1 MDTREM
7 VKARVMTAAD
17 LDRTLNRM
25 AREIVEH
32 LDPSPDSDALALI
45 GLQSRGVVLAARLR
59 DKIRQVEGIG
69 LPLGVLDT
77 TLYRDDYRIRANR
90 QPVRPT
96 DVPFDV
102 AERHVV
108 LVDDVL
114 YTGRTLRAALDALL
128 DLGRPA
134 SVRFLVLID
143 RGHREIPVCADFV
156 GRIVPTSRGE
166 EIRVWLEEQDEE
178 DGVWL
183 ITTDSERIETN
194 GKLGGGI
201 D

>member
-7 VKARVMTAAD
+7 IKARLMNAAD

-25 AREIVEH
+25 ARQVVEH
-32 LDPSPDSDALALI
+32 VDPGADGESLGLI
-45 GLQSRGVVLAARLR
+45 GLQSRGIVLAHRLC
-59 DKIRQVEGIG
+59 DKIMEVEGIR
-69 LPLGVLDT
+69 LPVGVLDT

-90 QPVRPT
+90 ATVRAT

-102 AERHVV
+102 TDRHVV
-108 LVDDVL
+108 LIDDVL
-114 YTGRTLRAALDALL
+114 FTGRTLRAALDALL

-143 RGHREIPVCADFV
+143 RGHREIPVCADLI
-156 GRIVPTSRGE
+156 GRYVPTSQGE
-166 EIRVWLEEQDEE
+166 EVRVHLSEQDGE

-183 ITTDSERIETN
+183 ITTDSERLQTN
-194 GKLGGGI
+194 GKLGGGN

>member
-7 VKARVMTAAD
+7 VKARLMNEAD

-25 AREIVEH
+25 ARQIVEH
-32 LDPSPDSDALALI
+32 LDPSADLSALGLI
-45 GLQSRGVVLAARLR
+45 GLQSRGIVLAARLR
-59 DKIRQVEGIG
+59 EKIMQVEGIQ

-77 TLYRDDYRIRANR
+77 TLYRDDYRMRSS
-90 QPVRPT
+90 QPAVRVT

-102 AERHVV
+102 SNRHVV

-128 DLGRPA
+128 DLGRP
-134 SVRFLVLID
+134 SSIRFLVLID
-143 RGHREIPVCADFV
+143 RGHREVPVCADLV
-156 GRIVPTSRGE
+156 GRNVPTTQGE
-166 EIRVWLEEQDEE
+166 AVRVRLNEHDGE

-183 ITTDSERIETN
+183 ISTEERTETN
-194 GKLGGGI
+194 EKVLGGHE
-201 D
+201 

>member
-7 VKARVMTAAD
+7 VKARLMNAAD

-25 AREIVEH
+25 ARQIVER
-32 LDPSPDSDALALI
+32 LDPDADSNTLGLI
-45 GLQSRGVVLAARLR
+45 GLQSRGVVLANRLQ
-59 DKIRQVEGIG
+59 DKIAHVESIR
-69 LPLGVLDT
+69 LPTGVLDT
-77 TLYRDDYRIRANR
+77 TLYRDDYRTRAAM
-90 QPVRPT
+90 QAVRAT

-102 AERHVV
+102 TDRHVV
-108 LVDDVL
+108 LIDDVL
-114 YTGRTLRAALDALL
+114 FTGRTLRAALDALL

-143 RGHREIPVCADFV
+143 RGHREIPVCADFI
-156 GRIVPTSRGE
+156 GRSVPTSQGE
-166 EIRVWLEEQDEE
+166 EVRVRLTEQDGE

-183 ITTDSERIETN
+183 ITTNSERIETN
-194 GKLGGGI
+194 SKPGGGV

>member
-1 MDTREM
+1 M
-7 VKARVMTAAD
+7 VKARLMTAAD

-25 AREIVEH
+25 ARQIVEH
-32 LDPSPDSDALALI
+32 LDADTNSNTLGLI
-45 GLQSRGVVLAARLR
+45 GLQSRGVVLANRLR
-59 DKIRQVEGIG
+59 DKIMQVEGIL
-69 LPLGVLDT
+69 LPAGVLDT
-77 TLYRDDYRIRANR
+77 TMYRDDYRIRTSHQA
-90 QPVRPT
+90 VRAT

-102 AERHVV
+102 TDQHVV
-108 LVDDVL
+108 LIDDVL
-114 YTGRTLRAALDALL
+114 FTGRTLRAALDALL

-156 GRIVPTSRGE
+156 GRIVPTSQGE
-166 EIRVWLEEQDEE
+166 EVRVKLTEQDGE